1 MRQPGQGFLAVGALT
16 VVSGGAGAVAG
27 AALAAMLA
35 RHHAANL
42 TGQVAEGGLLTWV
55 RTRSPELEARALRI
69 LSIHAAT
76 HVHSHSLTA

>member
-1 MRQPGQGFLAVGALT
+1 M
-16 VVSGGAGAVAG
+16 AG

-42 TGQVAEGGLLTWV
+42 TGQVTKGGLLMWL
-55 RTRSPELEARALRI
+55 RTRSPELEMQALRI

-76 HVHSHSLTA
+76 HVHSHSLAA